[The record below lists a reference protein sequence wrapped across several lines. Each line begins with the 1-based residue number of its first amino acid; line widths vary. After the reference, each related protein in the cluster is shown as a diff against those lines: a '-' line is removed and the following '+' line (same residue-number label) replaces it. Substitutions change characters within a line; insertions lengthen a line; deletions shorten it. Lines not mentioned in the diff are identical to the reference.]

1 LDKQLP
7 AAPLRSEGA
16 HATGSD
22 FVRAAEWQR
31 VRAFAGD
38 AATRK
43 EPAAL
48 VITGEAG
55 AGKSSLWHGAVETA
69 AEAGCLVLRSEPSAR
84 EADSS
89 FSGLSDLLAEALP
102 AVADGIPAPQLEAL
116 EIALLLRP
124 SGDEPPATHVIGRAV
139 LAALR
144 SLATR
149 GPVLLAIDDV
159 QWLDMSSHE
168 ALAFA
173 LRRIA
178 AGPQSALPPVA
189 LSMLLSARTEAPA
202 DPRTVGEP
210 PPSQEWRGLLTGFS
224 SSARI
229 SLAPLDEAQVQALLP
244 PAATAAQASQVVSQS
259 RGNPFWALEVW
270 ASMTAADSALPP
282 LARATLAGHIADLL
296 PESAAQALA
305 VVAAAGRI
313 RTPDAIAILDRDHVA
328 NPAAALDA
336 AVLSRVVVESGGRLA
351 AAHPLIG
358 AAAIAAVPPARRAA
372 IYRRL
377 AEVSGNPER
386 RAQFVALAAGAGP
399 DPAVAEA
406 LDIAAE
412 AAHARAAN
420 AAAAKFAT
428 QAVAFTAQ
436 EDVPTLVRRRIRAGE
451 LLFAASDLAGAR
463 EHFEALDIDALPTP
477 DLERVLPALVD
488 VVEFMSGGA
497 AATAMITRVLEGAGP
512 DNRRRAVL
520 LSLAS
525 DYVYG
530 IPGRRRA
537 AADEAIHRAEAA
549 GPTAYR
555 SLHKALINLAVA
567 KVTGAEGID
576 AELLDRAE
584 RLEATLPGIPLHDS
598 AGLHRALWS
607 GYTEDLRTARPAMQR
622 CITRAREA
630 GEDLLLAIFLS
641 HRALAEELAGGYA
654 EAAEILAEVGD
665 LEGTYDWPVNP
676 WQLEPQCELLIA
688 AGELES
694 ARRLAD
700 ENLPG
705 DSPQLFTRFMGAY
718 LPGKVSSWTGDC
730 DATIRHLELARRY
743 ADEFGWTDPGVR
755 RRIDQLLA
763 EAYVVAGAT
772 DEAARISAFL
782 RDLGARMNRPTL
794 TGDASRID
802 ALVATAQGD
811 LDAAVAC
818 ARAAVAAHEASPL
831 AAELPRS
838 LLVLGRVERRR
849 KARAECRAA
858 LQRARDL
865 AALIGH
871 RPLLA
876 QVTAELPRATAAR
889 SAQPGSTLTE
899 AEERVAAQI
908 ADGAT
913 SREAAARL
921 YVSVRTIDT
930 HIASIYRKLGITTR
944 SELRRTLT
952 RRRDAD
958 EMTDTTPT

>member
-7 AAPLRSEGA
+7 AA
-16 HATGSD
+16 SD
-22 FVRAAEWQR
+22 FVRAAEWKR

-38 AATRK
+38 AATSK

-48 VITGEAG
+48 VIMGEAG
-55 AGKSSLWHGAVETA
+55 AGKSSLWHGAVEAA
-69 AEAGCLVLRSEPSAR
+69 AEAGCLVLRSEPSAS
-84 EADSS
+84 EADSP
-89 FSGLSDLLAEALP
+89 FSGLSDLVAEALP
-102 AVADGIPAPQLEAL
+102 AIADGIPAPQLEAL
-116 EIALLLRP
+116 EVALLLRP
-124 SGDEPPATHVIGRAV
+124 SGEEPPAPHVIGRAI

-144 SLATR
+144 SLAAR

-159 QWLDMSSHE
+159 QWLDPGSLD
-168 ALAFA
+168 ALVFA

-178 AGPQSALPPVA
+178 AGPRSALPPVPF
-189 LSMLLSARTEAPA
+189 SLLLATRTEAPA

-210 PPSQEWRGLLTGFS
+210 PPSQEWRGLLTAFS
-224 SSARI
+224 SSERV
-229 SLAPLDEAQVQALLP
+229 SLPPLDEAQVQALLP
-244 PAATAAQASQVVSQS
+244 QAATAAQASLVVSQS
-259 RGNPFWALEVW
+259 RGNPFWALEIW
-270 ASMTAADSALPP
+270 ASMTAADSELPS
-282 LARATLAGHIADLL
+282 LTRATLAGRLEDLL

-336 AVLSRVVVESGGRLA
+336 AVLSRVVVESQGRLA

-358 AAAIAAVPPARRAA
+358 AAAIEAVPPARRAA

-377 AEVSGNPER
+377 AEVSPSPER
-386 RAQFVALAAGAGP
+386 RAQFIALAAGTGP

-406 LDIAAE
+406 LDIAAV
-412 AAHARAAN
+412 AARARAAN

-428 QAVAFTAQ
+428 QAVSFTAP
-436 EDVPTLVRRRIRAGE
+436 EDVPALVRRRIRAGE
-451 LLFAASDLAGAR
+451 LLFAASDVAGAR
-463 EHFEALDIDALPTP
+463 EQFEALDIDALPTP

-488 VVEFMSGGA
+488 VVEFMSGEP
-497 AATAMITRVLEGAGP
+497 AATAIIIRALDAVGQ
-512 DNRRRAVL
+512 DNRRRALV

-537 AADEAIHRAEAA
+537 AAVEAISRAEAA
-549 GPTAYR
+549 GPPACR
-555 SLHKALINLAVA
+555 SLHKALINLAIA
-567 KVTGAEGID
+567 EVTGSEGID

-584 RLEATLPGIPLHDS
+584 QLEATLAGIPLHDT
-598 AGLHRALWS
+598 ADLHRALWS
-607 GYTEDLRTARPAMQR
+607 GYTEDLRTARPAMLR
-622 CITRAREA
+622 CIARARDA

-641 HRALAEELAGGYA
+641 HRALVEELAGDYA
-654 EAAEILAEVGD
+654 VAAEILAEVGD
-665 LEGTYDWPVNP
+665 LKAQYDWPVSP
-676 WQLEPQCELLIA
+676 WQLEPRCKLLIA
-688 AGELES
+688 AGELEA
-694 ARRLAD
+694 ARQPAAEHL
-700 ENLPG
+700 
-705 DSPQLFTRFMGAY
+705 DSPQLSTRFVGAC
-718 LPGKVSSWTGDC
+718 LLGEVASWTGDC

-743 ADEFGWTDPGVR
+743 AQEYGWTDPGVR

-763 EAYVVAGAT
+763 EAYVTVGAT
-772 DEAARISAFL
+772 DEAARISAWL

-794 TGDASRID
+794 TGDANRID
-802 ALVATAQGD
+802 ALVAAAEGD
-811 LDAAVAC
+811 LDAALAC
-818 ARAAVAAHEASPL
+818 ARAAVVAHEASPL

-865 AALIGH
+865 AARIGH
-871 RPLLA
+871 QPLLA
-876 QVTAELPRATAAR
+876 QVTAESPRATAAR
-889 SAQPGSTLTE
+889 SAQTGPTLTE
-899 AEERVAAQI
+899 AEQRVAAQI
-908 ADGAT
+908 AAGAT

-930 HIASIYRKLGITTR
+930 HIASIYRKLGISTR